1 MRSAPTVRPTIKRE
15 SLARWRT
22 FALSAPSR
30 CSWSSSGALPTS
42 PQAPSTPERWLERQP
57 PMWLRRIS
65 RNSPRIVT
73 SWWKP
78 ATRWPRSIALNPPR
92 PALVDWCPCR
102 KFQCQH
108 YFPCDFSYL
117 SSFFFYIYIYLCR
130 GIEGRDT
137 MRDQRSGIESIL
149 YYRWSDLKTR
159 VEKCKASWSEIEK
172 FTRFSVMR
180 WCKKKRER
188 DIRRFPFFRFHLGDS
203 IIEIDFFFYY
213 RVRGD

>member
-1 MRSAPTVRPTIKRE
+1 MIFFWCPTNVTPSAVNSWTVTRAAASNVVTPDLSK
-15 SLARWRT
+15 
-22 FALSAPSR
+22 LSAYRDILMEASHSLTEVN
-30 CSWSSSGALPTS
+30 CVKSTASGASGLVPLSKISVSTLLSVRFFLP
-42 PQAPSTPERWLERQP
+42 
-57 PMWLRRIS
+57 
-65 RNSPRIVT
+65 
-73 SWWKP
+73 
-78 ATRWPRSIALNPPR
+78 
-92 PALVDWCPCR
+92 
-102 KFQCQH
+102 
-108 YFPCDFSYL
+108 
-117 SSFFFYIYIYLCR
+117 FFFFFFIYIYLCR

-137 MRDQRSGIESIL
+137 MRDQRSGIDSIL

-203 IIEIDFFFYY
+203 IIEIEFFFYY